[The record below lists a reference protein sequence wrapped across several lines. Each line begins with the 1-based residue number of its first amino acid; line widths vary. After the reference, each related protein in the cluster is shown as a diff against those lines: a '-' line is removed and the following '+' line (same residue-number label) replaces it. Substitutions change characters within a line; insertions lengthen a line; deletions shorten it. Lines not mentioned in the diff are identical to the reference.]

1 MEDDSFKKVTSMA
14 GRMFDEEEEK
24 IKEKISQRLDRIYKW
39 MSREECW

>member
-24 IKEKISQRLDRIYKW
+24 IKFVSMID
-39 MSREECW
+39 